1 MSTNPPSF
9 SWVKVQHLSQFLP
22 YNLLGCPCLCRV
34 KSYFSENLTLFT
46 FAGPCHG
53 GENYLRWPRI
63 STLDW
68 RLTASTRPT
77 KSSPLILFASGQPTF
92 STCHFQ
98 HFPLCSTFNPAPYP
112 HNSPAMLSNSLSPYF
127 SEKKMV
133 QMETPAPIALK
144 PTGHLH
150 LSQAVPLSEERGPH
164 PSVLGH
170 MASCL
175 PKTLQYPL

>member
-77 KSSPLILFASGQPTF
+77 NSSPLILFASGQPTF
-92 STCHFQ
+92 STCHFRR
-98 HFPLCSTFNPAPYP
+98 FPLCSTFNPAPYP

-127 SEKKMV
+127 SEKKWFRWKP
-133 QMETPAPIALK
+133 QHLLPSNLQATCTCPKLSPCLRREGLTPLF
-144 PTGHLH
+144 
-150 LSQAVPLSEERGPH
+150 
-164 PSVLGH
+164 
-170 MASCL
+170 
-175 PKTLQYPL
+175 